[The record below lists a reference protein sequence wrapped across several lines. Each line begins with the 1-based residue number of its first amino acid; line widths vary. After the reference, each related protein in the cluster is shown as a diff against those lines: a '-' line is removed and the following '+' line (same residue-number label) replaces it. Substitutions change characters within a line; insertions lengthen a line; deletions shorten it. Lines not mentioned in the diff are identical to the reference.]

1 MGSTIG
7 TETCVETA
15 AGTAKGGGSMEP
27 MGVEHLVTGIDMMAD
42 ETIVVAPEE
51 LGLETRSDF
60 RRAAM
65 KALADMR
72 EGNGRLI
79 VDLSTTR
86 TVDSAGLSSLILV
99 QRRAASR
106 RQVVRLRGVSEEL
119 RFLLVLTKLEDLFEV
134 EGPSGS

>member
-1 MGSTIG
+1 M
-7 TETCVETA
+7 
-15 AGTAKGGGSMEP
+15 KP
-27 MGVEHLVTGIDMMAD
+27 LGVEHLVTGIDMQAD

-65 KALADMR
+65 KALADMP

-134 EGPSGS
+134 EGPTGSE